1 MAEKSKQLYLDFDE
15 YKKVSEPDKREKAS
29 YWRTA
34 IGLQDVD
41 GLKVSDHLK
50 QTAVRHIEGDITIDD
65 VRDELR
71 NYYNS
76 KTAHDNDDEDTAE
89 ADKVAANITKLLSE
103 KSFSMAPY
111 EVLNIHRRIFEGV
124 FKHAGEIRT
133 YDITKKEWVL
143 KGDTVTYGRAEDI
156 MMALKYDIENERDFS
171 YAGLSSEQIINHL
184 ASFVALLWQN
194 HPFREG
200 NTRTTAVFLIKYLCS
215 CGFDVNNELFEQNS
229 WYFRNALVRANYN
242 NPMKGAARDTSF
254 LVKFLQNLLMGE
266 HHELKNRYMLI
277 GDTGHLTHTSA
288 HTSNDD
294 TTHTSTQASNDGG
307 THTSTRTSSN
317 TILLPKSDNV
327 KKLIAV
333 LGANE
338 MMVKEMMDAVGLKN
352 RPNFMDYSLSPAIAE
367 GYIRMLYPDSP
378 RHPRQRYLLT
388 VKGLMVYSEIMKED
402 NV

>member
-1 MAEKSKQLYLDFDE
+1 MVEKSKSGQLYLDFEE
-15 YKKVSEPDKREKAS
+15 YKKVSEPDKREKAT

-41 GLKVSDHLK
+41 GLKVSEYLK
-50 QTAVRHIEGDITIDD
+50 QTAVRHIEGDISIDE

-71 NYYNS
+71 KYYNS

-89 ADKVAANITKLLSE
+89 ADKVAANITKILSE
-103 KSFSMAPY
+103 KSFSLAPY
-111 EVLNIHRRIFEGV
+111 ELLNIHRRIFEGV

-143 KGDTVTYGRAEDI
+143 RGDTVTYGRAEDI
-156 MMALKYDIENERDFS
+156 MMAIKYDIEEERNFN
-171 YAGLSSEQIINHL
+171 YAGLSPEEIIDHL
-184 ASFVALLWQN
+184 AVFVSLLWQN

-215 CGFDVNNELFEQNS
+215 CGFDVNNDLFESNS

-242 NPMKGAARDTSF
+242 NPMKGGPRNRSF
-254 LVKFLQNLLMGE
+254 LIRFLQNLLMGE

-277 GDTGHLTHTSA
+277 GDAESSTHASTHTSKDE
-288 HTSNDD
+288 N
-294 TTHTSTQASNDGG
+294 THI
-307 THTSTRTSSN
+307 STRTSTGN
-317 TILLPKSDNV
+317 ILLPKSENV
-327 KKLIAV
+327 RILVSA
-333 LGANE
+333 LGSAE
-338 MMVKEMMDAVGLKN
+338 MNVKEMMNAVGLKN
-352 RPNFMDYSLSPAIAE
+352 RPNFMDYSLTPAITE

-388 VKGLMVYSEIMKED
+388 VKGTMVYSQMQKLQED
-402 NV
+402 KR